1 LNLSQ
6 YAEALRKIS
15 QSHRAIRQ
23 ICDDWENAF
32 FAKEN
37 SSSGQRSAMSPK
49 KVDMLLGSADRVTP
63 FLGGIALAKRW
74 KVPDTNLFI
83 CKQGHFC
90 GALGLSHDAAPLQR
104 FADLLLQT

>member
-1 LNLSQ
+1 LGK
-6 YAEALRKIS
+6 R
-15 QSHRAIRQ
+15 
-23 ICDDWENAF
+23 F

-37 SSSGQRSAMSPK
+37 SSLGERPAMSPK

-63 FLGGIALAKRW
+63 FLGGIALAERW
-74 KVPDTNLFI
+74 KVPYTTLFI
-83 CKQGHFC
+83 PKQGHFS

>member
-1 LNLSQ
+1 
-6 YAEALRKIS
+6 
-15 QSHRAIRQ
+15 
-23 ICDDWENAF
+23 
-32 FAKEN
+32 
-37 SSSGQRSAMSPK
+37 MSPK

-63 FLGGIALAKRW
+63 FWGGIALAKRW

-83 CKQGHFC
+83 RKQGHFC